1 MQTYCDVIVQ
11 IPELTPHATKQ
22 LATDIGTVAIAT
34 LTVSTCLLS
43 PATHNF
49 YIPSISIHPDT
60 CPNSSSKPNCCE
72 FERSISVLRW
82 PHVCMCILASP
93 DYLSNVMDAL
103 GLQTSRNLQNIV
115 NLLRAKPDQFRQMAK
130 PLPRR
135 LTSTIAAM
143 RGIEWGRN
151 WRNTGNHRGIKG
163 GMARRPQ
170 AAISSLQSLRDTSLS
185 KRLVNTTETVQGFHA
200 SVTWCFQPVIIMSN

>member
-1 MQTYCDVIVQ
+1 MFGCALGDDVPELENTADYWLGSIARATMQTYCDVIVQ

-72 FERSISVLRW
+72 FERSISVLR
-82 PHVCMCILASP
+82 
-93 DYLSNVMDAL
+93 
-103 GLQTSRNLQNIV
+103 
-115 NLLRAKPDQFRQMAK
+115 
-130 PLPRR
+130 
-135 LTSTIAAM
+135 
-143 RGIEWGRN
+143 
-151 WRNTGNHRGIKG
+151 
-163 GMARRPQ
+163 
-170 AAISSLQSLRDTSLS
+170 
-185 KRLVNTTETVQGFHA
+185 
-200 SVTWCFQPVIIMSN
+200 